1 MSRIGKA
8 GIKLNNTKIEEKN
21 GFYEVTGAKGT
32 IKVPAYGDF
41 KINTKDGEL
50 FVEVVKTGTKTNAL
64 WGLTRSLLQNAVKGV
79 ETGFE
84 KRLEMI
90 GVGYRSNVTGR
101 TLVLNVGYSHPVNFD
116 IPQGIDIAVEENTKI
131 VVKGIDKI
139 LVGQVA
145 ANIKKIRK
153 PEPYKGKGIKYAG
166 EVIRRKAGKS
176 GKGA

>member
-8 GIKLNNTKIEEKN
+8 AIKLNNTKIEEKN
-21 GFYEVTGAKGT
+21 GMYEVTGAKGT
-32 IKVPAYGDF
+32 INVPAFEEF
-41 KINTKDGEL
+41 KLNTQNGEL
-50 FVEVVKTGTKTNAL
+50 LVEVVKESTRTKAL
-64 WGLTRSLLQNAVKGV
+64 WGLVRSLLQNAVKGV

-84 KRLEMI
+84 KRLEMV
-90 GVGYRSNVTGR
+90 GVGYRANVSGR
-101 TLVLNVGYSHPVNFD
+101 TLVLNVGYSHAVNFE

-139 LVGQVA
+139 LVGQTA

-153 PEPYKGKGIKYAG
+153 PEPYKGKGIKYAN